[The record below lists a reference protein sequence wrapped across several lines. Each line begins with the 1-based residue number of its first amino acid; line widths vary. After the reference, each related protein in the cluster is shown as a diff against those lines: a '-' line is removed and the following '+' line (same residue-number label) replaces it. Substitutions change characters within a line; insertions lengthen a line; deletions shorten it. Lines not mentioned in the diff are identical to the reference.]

1 MGTELCQAAM
11 LRQEA
16 KVRELESELAM
27 LRAANH
33 DASVD
38 EQQIIDAPS
47 DSPPSAIEQPY
58 EEEVI
63 PTVLEK
69 PCESHPPQVP
79 IGLGASPA
87 YPRSLDL
94 KVEASCKR
102 SPPEV
107 ARLGQENSRT
117 LPVERHSPQVE
128 ASSTSKTIHDD
139 MMKALVVEIERNPRL
154 LQFGQQA
161 VSTKGGQYQRK
172 SRLLQFGQQAVS
184 TMAGQYRMLYGESDE
199 ED

>member
-16 KVRELESELAM
+16 KVRKLESELAM

-33 DASVD
+33 EASVD

-47 DSPPSAIEQPY
+47 DSPMTPSAIEQPY

-63 PTVLEK
+63 PTDDE
-69 PCESHPPQVP
+69 PCESRPPQVP
-79 IGLGASPA
+79 IGLGAGPA

-107 ARLGQENSRT
+107 ARVGQGT

-128 ASSTSKTIHDD
+128 ASSTSTPQDLQGRHQKPSKTIHNLDD
-139 MMKALVVEIERNPRL
+139 FMKALEEI
-154 LQFGQQA
+154 
-161 VSTKGGQYQRK
+161 KRK

-199 ED
+199 EED